1 MNRCKKGRQNT
12 KYVMNNAGLLAKVG
26 RRIKKLFLYMI
37 FNILFSAT
45 ILMALIAA
53 DGFALR

>member
-26 RRIKKLFLYMI
+26 RRIKIILYMI